1 MPKRLLI
8 AVGFLLVQKNA
19 LVVDAHGKDYLLRVD
34 FVEIACDS
42 GLSADDCLKSMTA
55 IAVDLTVEPGVVFY
69 EKKRASLHELEFMG
83 KIEGIDNNMLRISD
97 CTLQCDIHDEFG
109 EPSRMT
115 RTSTEGTYA
124 VNHLHRLCGS
134 AWTRTLAD
142 GTSRRWG
149 SAFFI
154 TVLEW
159 PDDAQ
164 RQRKI
169 VASFERHRAE
179 MVKEEILEFR
189 EREAAKEKARASM
202 LAQIRS
208 HLVAG
213 ETRAAARLMGIARQ
227 HFFRSDAPDDVD
239 QLQQQIDQAL
249 PERAHR
255 RHLDETE
262 Q

>member
-1 MPKRLLI
+1 MARRFLTVI
-8 AVGFLLVQKNA
+8 AFLFVQGNA
-19 LVVDAHGKDYLLRVD
+19 LVDDAHGKDYLLRVD
-34 FVEIACDS
+34 FVEVACDG
-42 GLSADDCLKSMTA
+42 GLSADDCMKNMTA
-55 IAVDLTVEPGVVFY
+55 TAVVLTVEPGAEFY
-69 EKKRASLHELEFMG
+69 EKKRASLHELELMG
-83 KIEGIDNNMLRISD
+83 KIEGIDNNMVRISD
-97 CTLQCDIHDEFG
+97 CTLQCDINDEFG

-115 RTSTEGTYA
+115 RTSIEGTYT

-142 GTSRRWG
+142 GTSRRWV
-149 SAFFI
+149 SVFFI
-154 TVLEW
+154 TALEW

-179 MVKEEILEFR
+179 MVKEEILDFR
-189 EREAAKEKARASM
+189 EQKAAKQKAGASM
-202 LAQIRS
+202 VAQIRS
-208 HLVAG
+208 HLAAG
-213 ETRAAARLMGIARQ
+213 ETQVAARLMGIARQ

-239 QLQQQIDQAL
+239 QLQQQIDLAL

-255 RHLDETE
+255 RHLDGTK